1 MTEPKLFRCGYAA
14 LLGRPNVGKSTLVN
28 QLIGQKVSIV
38 TRKPQTTRNRVL
50 GILSDPGFQLIL
62 LDTPGVINPNYGLQR
77 TMMRTVTSA
86 VRDADV
92 VLFLADATF
101 DTPDTLSL
109 EYAGGKPVI
118 LVLNKM
124 DKIAKENALP
134 LVEEYQKLREFVD
147 VVPISALKGR
157 NVDALLRVIT
167 RHLPEGPRLYP
178 EEMISEH
185 PERFFV
191 AEIVREKI
199 FEKYRQEVPYATQV
213 NIVSYDEREGE
224 KDVIEA
230 EIVVERDSQKG
241 ILIGKGGLALKAVG
255 VAARVDIEEF
265 LQRPVYLRLFVKV
278 RDDWRNKDTFLKSY
292 GFTD

>member
-1 MTEPKLFRCGYAA
+1 MTEPKLNRCGYAA

-50 GILSDPGFQLIL
+50 GILSDPGYQLIL

-147 VVPISALKGR
+147 VVPVSALKGR
-157 NVDALLRVIT
+157 NVDALLKVIIQ
-167 RHLPEGPRLYP
+167 HLPEGPSLYP

-191 AEIVREKI
+191 SEIIREKI

>member
-1 MTEPKLFRCGYAA
+1 MTDPTTHRCGYAA

-38 TRKPQTTRNRVL
+38 TRKPQTTRTRVL

-62 LDTPGVINPNYGLQR
+62 LDTPGVIKPNYGLQR
-77 TMMRTVTSA
+77 SMMRTVTAA

-109 EYAGGKPVI
+109 EYLGDKPVI

-124 DKIAKENALP
+124 DRIPQEQALP
-134 LVEEYQKLREFVD
+134 LVEAYQGHREFVD
-147 VVPISALKGR
+147 IVPVSALKGH
-157 NVDALLRVIT
+157 NIDTLLKVIT
-167 RHLPEGPRLYP
+167 KHLPLSPPMYP

-199 FEKYRQEVPYATQV
+199 FERYRQEVPYATQV
-213 NIVSYDEREGE
+213 NIVDYTEREGE

-241 ILIGKGGLALKAVG
+241 ILIGKGGKALKAVG
-255 VAARVDIEEF
+255 MAARVDIEEF
-265 LQRPVYLRLFVKV
+265 LQRPVFLRLFVKV

-292 GFTD
+292 GYRD

>member
-1 MTEPKLFRCGYAA
+1 MTDSTTHRCGYAA

-77 TMMRTVTSA
+77 SMMRTVTSA

-109 EYAGGKPVI
+109 EYAGNKPVI

-124 DKIAKENALP
+124 DRIATENALP
-134 LVEEYQKLREFVD
+134 LVEAYQGLRDFVD
-147 VVPISALKGR
+147 VVPVSALKGR
-157 NVDALLRVIT
+157 NVDTLLKVISS
-167 RHLPEGPRLYP
+167 HLPVSPPMYP

-191 AEIVREKI
+191 SEIVREKI
-199 FEKYRQEVPYATQV
+199 FERYRQEVPYATQV
-213 NIVSYDEREGE
+213 NIVDYTEREGE
-224 KDVIEA
+224 KDIIEA

-255 VAARVDIEEF
+255 VAAREDIEEF

-292 GFTD
+292 GFND

>member
-1 MTEPKLFRCGYAA
+1 MTDPNFRCGYAA

-28 QLIGQKVSIV
+28 QLIGTKVSIV

-124 DKIAKENALP
+124 DKIDKDKALP

-157 NVDALLRVIT
+157 NVDTLLKVIT
-167 RHLPEGPRLYP
+167 KHLPLGPRLYP

>member
-1 MTEPKLFRCGYAA
+1 MTEPNFRCGYAA

-28 QLIGQKVSIV
+28 QLIGTKVSIV

-77 TMMRTVTSA
+77 TMMRTVASA

-157 NVDALLRVIT
+157 NVDTLLKVIT
-167 RHLPEGPRLYP
+167 KHLPLGPRLYP

-255 VAARVDIEEF
+255 VAARADIEEF

>member
-1 MTEPKLFRCGYAA
+1 
-14 LLGRPNVGKSTLVN
+14 
-28 QLIGQKVSIV
+28 
-38 TRKPQTTRNRVL
+38 
-50 GILSDPGFQLIL
+50 
-62 LDTPGVINPNYGLQR
+62 
-77 TMMRTVTSA
+77 
-86 VRDADV
+86 
-92 VLFLADATF
+92 
-101 DTPDTLSL
+101 
-109 EYAGGKPVI
+109 
-118 LVLNKM
+118 
-124 DKIAKENALP
+124 
-134 LVEEYQKLREFVD
+134 VEEYQKLREFVD

-157 NVDALLRVIT
+157 NVDALLKVIT
-167 RHLPEGPRLYP
+167 NHLPLGPRLYP

-199 FEKYRQEVPYATQV
+199 FEKYRQEVPYATSV

-255 VAARVDIEEF
+255 VAARADIEEF
-265 LQRPVYLRLFVKV
+265 LQRPVFLRLFVKV

-292 GFTD
+292 GYTD